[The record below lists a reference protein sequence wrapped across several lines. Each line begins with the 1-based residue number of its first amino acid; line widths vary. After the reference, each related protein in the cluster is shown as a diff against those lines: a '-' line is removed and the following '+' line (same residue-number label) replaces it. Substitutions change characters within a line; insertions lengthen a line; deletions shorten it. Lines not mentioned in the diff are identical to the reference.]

1 VKGTESGWD
10 SFYRQVNKIR
20 AARINKR
27 YSQAQMADLVGTTQ
41 PTYSRI
47 ESGHIQKPDKE
58 VLIRISKVLQVST
71 EEILAVNASNP
82 SARRMQQTLGPLNP
96 KDIPTVLLK
105 LKKLVDQGVI
115 EEEEFYK
122 KKEELLA
129 RL

>member
-1 VKGTESGWD
+1 MKGTESGWD